1 MLGEEL
7 AANDVSL
14 ADIDLTDLGRWER
27 GAPHE
32 WFAALRL
39 RAPAFWQDERSGRG
53 FWSLT
58 RYDDILAAS
67 KDYRTFSS
75 ERGGTSL
82 MDLTPEQVQS
92 RMSMLDTD
100 PPKHK
105 RLRNIVNKAFGLRVV
120 NAYEDRIRAMFRE
133 VLDGAF
139 AQPEFDFVDAVA
151 IELPMRIL
159 CELIGVPLEDRHHLV
174 ELGNRML
181 GNTDPDHAGE
191 FTAGEADLSSYA
203 HLPFS
208 SPAAPEMFAYANSL
222 AAERRREPRDDLT
235 TRLLEA
241 DVDGDHLSEHEF
253 DLFFLLLVTAGNE
266 TTRHAMSNGLLA
278 LLEHPAQRDRVVA
291 DPALIPSTVEE
302 ILRWTPSLL
311 HFRRTAT
318 RDLALHGQTIRAGD
332 KVALWYVSGNR
343 DEDQFPDADHFD
355 VGREPNRHLAFG
367 LGSPHYCLGAHL
379 ARLELRVWLEE
390 MLPVLDRLELAGEP
404 KRLRSNFFNGVKSLP
419 VGVGSALPSGTPSR
433 RQGSRFATGAS

>member
-1 MLGEEL
+1 MRRVG
-7 AANDVSL
+7 VSL
-14 ADIDLTDLGRWER
+14 ADVDLTDLDRWSR

-32 WFAALRL
+32 WFALLR
-39 RAPAFWQDERSGRG
+39 REAPVFWQDERQGRG

-58 RYDDILAAS
+58 RYGDILAAS
-67 KDYRTFSS
+67 KDYQTFSS
-75 ERGGTSL
+75 EAGGTSL
-82 MDLTPEQVQS
+82 MDLTPEQIES

-100 PPKHK
+100 PPRHR
-105 RLRNIVNKAFGLRVV
+105 RLRSIVNKAFTLRVV
-120 NAYEDRIRAMFRE
+120 NAYEGRISEMFRD

-139 AQPEFDFVDAVA
+139 AEPELDFVDAVA
-151 IELPMRIL
+151 VELPMRIL
-159 CELIGVPLEDRHHLV
+159 CELMGVPLEDRHYLV

-191 FTAGEADLSSYA
+191 FVAGETDLSAYA

-208 SPAAPEMFAYANSL
+208 SPAAPEMFAYANAL
-222 AAERRREPRDDLT
+222 AADRRRAPRDDLT
-235 TRLLEA
+235 TRLIEA
-241 DVDGDHLSEHEF
+241 DIDGDRLSEHEF

-278 LLEHPAQRDRVVA
+278 LLEHPAERDRLLA
-291 DPALIPSTVEE
+291 DPALIPSAVEE
-302 ILRWTPSLL
+302 MLRWGPSLL

-318 RDLALHGQTIRAGD
+318 RDLELHDQTIRSGD

-343 DEDQFPDADHFD
+343 DEDQFPDAGRFD

-367 LGSPHYCLGAHL
+367 LGGPHFCLGAHL

-390 MLPVLDRLELAGEP
+390 MLPLLPRIELAGEP
-404 KRLRSNFFNGVKSLP
+404 KRLRSNFFNGVKSVP
-419 VGVGSALPSGTPSR
+419 VR
-433 RQGSRFATGAS
+433 IR

>member
-1 MLGEEL
+1 VS
-7 AANDVSL
+7 AVSSVSL
-14 ADIDLTDLGRWER
+14 SDVDLTDLDRWSA
-27 GAPHE
+27 GVPHE
-32 WFAALRL
+32 WFALLRSE
-39 RAPAFWQDERSGRG
+39 APVFWQDERRGRG

-67 KDYRTFSS
+67 KDWETFSS

-92 RMSMLDTD
+92 RMSMLDSD
-100 PPKHK
+100 PPRHK
-105 RLRNIVNKAFGLRVV
+105 RLRSIVNKAFMLRVV
-120 NAYEDRIRAMFRE
+120 NAYEGRIRALFRE
-133 VLDGAF
+133 VLDAAF
-139 AQPEFDFVDAVA
+139 AEREFDFMDAVA
-151 IELPMRIL
+151 VELPMRIL
-159 CELIGVPLEDRHHLV
+159 CELMGVPLEDRRHLV

-191 FTAGEADLSSYA
+191 FVAGETDLSDYA

-208 SPAAPEMFAYANSL
+208 SPAAPEMFTYANAL
-222 AAERRREPRDDLT
+222 AAQRRRAPRDDLT

-241 DVDGDHLSEHEF
+241 EIDGDRLSEHEF

-278 LLEHPAQRDRVVA
+278 LLEHPAERERLIA
-291 DPALIPSTVEE
+291 KSALIPSGVEE
-302 ILRWTPSLL
+302 MLRWAPSLL

-318 RDLALHGQTIRAGD
+318 RDVELRGQTIRAGD

-343 DEDQFPDADHFD
+343 DEDQFPDAGRFD
-355 VGREPNRHLAFG
+355 VGRTPNRHLAFG
-367 LGSPHYCLGAHL
+367 LGGPHFCLGAHL

-390 MLPVLDRLELAGEP
+390 MLPVLDRLELAGEVQ
-404 KRLRSNFFNGVKSLP
+404 RLRSNFFHGVKSLP
-419 VGVGSALPSGTPSR
+419 VRFPSEPSR
-433 RQGSRFATGAS
+433 SAAPGHVRGFGS